1 MKIMI
6 TGNMGYVGPVV
17 TSHLRKVFPKATLIG
32 VDSGLFAHCLTN
44 SHLPETVAD
53 CQIFRDVRDLTAD
66 MFEGVDAVV
75 HLAAVSNDPM
85 GSRFEVVTEEIN
97 QLATI
102 RVAALAAQTNV
113 SRFIF
118 ASSCSMYGYAEGGAR
133 SEEDDLN
140 PLTAYARSK
149 VGAEKGLEQVSADS
163 EMVVTALRFAT
174 ACGFSSRTR
183 LDLVLNDFVA
193 SALSTGRI
201 SVQSDGTPWRPL
213 IHVSDMARAVEWAI
227 VRPASYGKF
236 LAVNAG
242 SDVWNY
248 QVGEL
253 AAAVQT
259 AMPGVE
265 VHINKNAQP
274 DKRSYRVDFSLYR
287 SLAPNHQP
295 QVMLKEAIENLRDGL
310 TAVKFNSSSDRP
322 SSLVR
327 FTVLAKLLEEGTLR
341 PDLRWATGIRD
352 PEKLERVAVNAA

>member
-6 TGNMGYVGPVV
+6 TGNMGYIGPVV
-17 TSHLRKVFPKATLIG
+17 TSHLRKIFPEATLIG

-44 SHLPETVAD
+44 SYLPETITD
-53 CQIFRDVRDLTAD
+53 IQIFRDVRDLTAD
-66 MFEGVDAVV
+66 MFDGVDAVV

-85 GSRFEVVTEEIN
+85 GSRFEDVTEEIN
-97 QLATI
+97 QRATI
-102 RVAALAAQTNV
+102 RVAALAAEKNV
-113 SRFIF
+113 ARFVF

-133 SEEDDLN
+133 TEGDDLN

-163 EMVVTALRFAT
+163 QMIVTALRFAT

-193 SALSTGRI
+193 SALATGRV
-201 SVQSDGTPWRPL
+201 SVLSDGTPWRPL
-213 IHVSDMARAVEWAI
+213 IHVSDMARAIEWAI
-227 VRPASYGKF
+227 VRPASHGRF

-242 SDVWNY
+242 SEVWNY
-248 QVGEL
+248 QVAEL
-253 AAAVQT
+253 AAAVQA

-265 VHINKNAQP
+265 VEINRNAQP
-274 DKRSYRVDFSLYR
+274 DKRSYRVDFSLFK

-310 TAVKFNSSSDRP
+310 TAVKFNSPADRP

-327 FTVLAKLLEEGTLR
+327 FNVLGELLEEGALQ
-341 PDLRWATGIRD
+341 PDLRWVTENHDA
-352 PEKLERVAVNAA
+352 ENVERIAVNAA